1 MMSVLAVKMMGR
13 DNACGGISTKR
24 NLLLQ
29 GHLQRGAGTADALVD
44 LSKDTS
50 LRRRI
55 QSLQR
60 FLLQQLHREA
70 APPGQLL
77 KPAQS
82 LETSAAACNTWCSAV

>member
-1 MMSVLAVKMMGR
+1 VR
-13 DNACGGISTKR
+13 GGLR
-24 NLLLQ
+24 QHGNFRLQ

-70 APPGQLL
+70 APPGHSL
-77 KPAQS
+77 KWLS
-82 LETSAAACNTWCSAV
+82 S

>member
-1 MMSVLAVKMMGR
+1 MLVVKLMAC
-13 DNACGGISTKR
+13 DNACGGVSTDS

-50 LRRRI
+50 LRRRV

-70 APPGQLL
+70 VPPGHPLNL
-77 KPAQS
+77 TEPA
-82 LETSAAACNTWCSAV
+82 ADVGW

>member
-1 MMSVLAVKMMGR
+1 MSA
-13 DNACGGISTKR
+13 SS
-24 NLLLQ
+24 LQ

-60 FLLQQLHREA
+60 FLLQQLQREA
-70 APPGQLL
+70 APPGVLSTQFSGL
-77 KPAQS
+77 QH
-82 LETSAAACNTWCSAV
+82 

>member
-1 MMSVLAVKMMGR
+1 M
-13 DNACGGISTKR
+13 CGVDTSS
-24 NLLLQ
+24 NLGLQ

-70 APPGQLL
+70 VPPGQPMNWPDLWKL
-77 KPAQS
+77 GQQHA
-82 LETSAAACNTWCSAV
+82 NIWCSAV

>member
-1 MMSVLAVKMMGR
+1 MDGAYKKVCDRL
-13 DNACGGISTKR
+13 ST
-24 NLLLQ
+24 NSITLLQ

-70 APPGQLL
+70 APPGRLL
-77 KPAQS
+77 
-82 LETSAAACNTWCSAV
+82 N

>member
-1 MMSVLAVKMMGR
+1 MVEPARTATCV
-13 DNACGGISTKR
+13 
-24 NLLLQ
+24 LQ
-29 GHLQRGAGTADALVD
+29 GHLQRGSGTADALVD

-70 APPGQLL
+70 APPGRILNWPKLWFSLDGQHAELL
-77 KPAQS
+77 GFLYEPAC
-82 LETSAAACNTWCSAV
+82 A